1 MSRLRLADLPARGG
15 ATEVVECKGAGH
27 PDTLCDAIA
36 EELSIALSK
45 LYLDCCGRIL
55 HHNVDKVLL
64 RGGASSPAF
73 GAGHLDAPIEVYV
86 AGRATRRVGTWDLP
100 VGELVDRTVRRV
112 LRHRIRNLDVER
124 GVVVHDLVRSGSGDL
139 VGLFDRGSAAVVP
152 LANDSSVGVGSA
164 PLSRLERAVHAADR
178 ALRLRARSAPSCGED
193 TKVLG
198 VARGDHMEL
207 TCACAMVGQHL
218 PSLAAYVAAV
228 EEVRA
233 EIARATGIDTPR
245 IHVNTADDLGGGQC
259 FLTVTGTS
267 AEAGDDGEVG
277 RGNRVGGLITPARPM
292 TLEAAAGKNP
302 VAHVGKLYN
311 VAAHVL
317 AGRLVE
323 AVEGLE
329 AAEVLLVSQI
339 GRPIDDPHVVEARL
353 RLAPGLQCED
363 VACRVE
369 ALVDEELVALPSMW
383 RRLLVGAI
391 RLY

>member
-64 RGGASSPAF
+64 RGGTSSPAF

-245 IHVNTADDLGGGQC
+245 IHVNTADDLGAGQC

-292 TLEAAAGKNP
+292 T
-302 VAHVGKLYN
+302 
-311 VAAHVL
+311 
-317 AGRLVE
+317 
-323 AVEGLE
+323 
-329 AAEVLLVSQI
+329 
-339 GRPIDDPHVVEARL
+339 
-353 RLAPGLQCED
+353 
-363 VACRVE
+363 
-369 ALVDEELVALPSMW
+369 
-383 RRLLVGAI
+383 
-391 RLY
+391 